1 MCPDMRT
8 DKPPLGEPVG
18 GGRIIRY
25 VSLGYV
31 YAPSE
36 LPKTLEC
43 ARFISLRL
51 FDLVNQGAKV
61 IDLVVF

>member
-1 MCPDMRT
+1 MVDGLSGT
-8 DKPPLGEPVG
+8 YAE
-18 GGRIIRY
+18 
-25 VSLGYV
+25 GYV
-31 YAPSE
+31 YTPSE

-51 FDLVNQGAKV
+51 FDLVNQGVKV